1 MANTYTQMNIH
12 AVFAVKGRENLL
24 RDDFRPELCKYIH
37 GILEGIGLFPYAVN
51 GYYDHLH
58 IFFELDNT
66 TSVSK
71 ALQQVKANSARWINE
86 RNLVSKNFNWQTGYG
101 AFSYS
106 RSQRSSVIKYIINQ
120 PQHHAQQSFYKEYLK
135 LLEIFEID
143 FDARYLFEFYE

>member
-1 MANTYTQMNIH
+1 MANTYTQLNVH

-37 GILEGIGLFPYAVN
+37 GILESIGLFPYAVN

-58 IFFELDNT
+58 VFFELDNT
-66 TSVSK
+66 TSVAK

-86 RNLVSKNFNWQTGYG
+86 RNLVSKKFNWQTGYG

-106 RSQRSSVIKYIINQ
+106 KSQRDRVINYIINQ
-120 PQHHAQQSFYKEYLK
+120 ERHHAYQSFQKEYLK
-135 LLEIFEID
+135 LLSRVQID
-143 FDARYLFEFYE
+143 FEERYLFDFYE